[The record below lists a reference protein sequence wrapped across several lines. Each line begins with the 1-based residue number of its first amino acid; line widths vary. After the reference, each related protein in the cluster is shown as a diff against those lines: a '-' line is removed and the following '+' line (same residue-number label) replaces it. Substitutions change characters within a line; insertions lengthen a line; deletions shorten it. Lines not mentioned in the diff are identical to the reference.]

1 MAHLG
6 TDLMHEWRAIRYWK
20 RRRDF
25 ENWHEQHH
33 YGQHAPVLPLGSGH
47 NATIA
52 TAAHLMRGGR
62 VSSIMPMAE
71 RAEHGPR
78 FEQSLQVLQEMGF
91 DRQESITA
99 LNENG

>member
-1 MAHLG
+1 
-6 TDLMHEWRAIRYWK
+6 
-20 RRRDF
+20 
-25 ENWHEQHH
+25 
-33 YGQHAPVLPLGSGH
+33 
-47 NATIA
+47 
-52 TAAHLMRGGR
+52 
-62 VSSIMPMAE
+62 MPMAE